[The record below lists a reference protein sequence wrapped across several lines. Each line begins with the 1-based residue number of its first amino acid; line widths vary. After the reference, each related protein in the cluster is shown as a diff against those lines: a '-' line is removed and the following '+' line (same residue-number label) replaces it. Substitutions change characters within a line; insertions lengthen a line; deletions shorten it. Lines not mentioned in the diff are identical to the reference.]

1 MNKAAK
7 DTNRKVGGNLQT
19 LRLRAKDNELRF
31 SWVKLQFT
39 ERHPSLHIK
48 KAGIKPGESR
58 RGIFMR
64 EMDVKLC
71 VIHVE
76 VEFDMRM
83 KADDFTK
90 CSVDSRNFKKWG
102 RG

>member
-7 DTNRKVGGNLQT
+7 DTNRKVGGKLLT

-31 SWVKLQFT
+31 LWVKLQFT

-71 VIHVE
+71 VIRVE
-76 VEFDMRM
+76 VKFDMWM
-83 KADDFTK
+83 KVDDFSK
-90 CSVDSRNFKKWG
+90 WCSIK
-102 RG
+102 